1 MPPSTVQPREPLTPI
16 HLERPPEV
24 VRAGVGRHGTSG
36 LVDRFSLPELWSL
49 HLYSYRATLLVEG
62 RPYEIRP
69 NDVSLVPP
77 QSKIEYRYLGPSQH
91 LYAHLRIEPH
101 GKPTSLPIVQPAGAE
116 SPVLTALMT
125 GAVDSFPTGSE
136 QAQANV
142 WAVLWRLEAMARSLR
157 DAHRSRYVADAIT
170 YLEANLARP
179 VTVPEVAAHLGIS
192 HNHLTR
198 LFQAEL
204 DSSVVGYLR
213 TARMALASHLLRD
226 STMSI
231 AAVATTVGIRD
242 LQAFNKACRRV
253 LGASPREVRA
263 TGL

>member
-1 MPPSTVQPREPLTPI
+1 MSASTVTAADPLSPI
-16 HLERPPEV
+16 HLRRPPEV

-77 QSKIEYRYLGPSQH
+77 RSRIEYRYLGPSQH
-91 LYAHLRIEPH
+91 LYAHLRIEPE
-101 GKPTSLPIVQPAGAE
+101 GEPTRLPIVQPAGAE

-125 GAVDSFPTGSE
+125 GAVDAFPVGSE
-136 QAQANV
+136 RARAEV
-142 WAVLWRLEAMARSLR
+142 WAVLWRLEAMAGTLGE
-157 DAHRSRYVADAIT
+157 APRSRYVADAIT

-231 AAVATTVGIRD
+231 SAVATTVGIPD
-242 LQAFNKACRRV
+242 LQAFNKACRRS
-253 LGASPREVRA
+253 LGASPRQFRSRD
-263 TGL
+263 